1 LANYSIHKSPQVRAK
16 EREGQS
22 VTLYLFFL
30 PLDSPELNLIEG
42 EWHQIKTH
50 EISGRMDVYH
60 NEPLSQRAIVNRFC
74 GASELRTKIALHS
87 IVRPKILLLELSDA
101 ESN

>member
-1 LANYSIHKSPQVRAK
+1 MERERAVARPTGVTGFTAVTLITTIKDFSNYHTVKRKSYSIDFRKK
-16 EREGQS
+16 IRE
-22 VTLYLFFL
+22 
-30 PLDSPELNLIEG
+30 
-42 EWHQIKTH
+42 
-50 EISGRMDVYH
+50 VYH
-60 NEPLSQRAIVNRFC
+60 NEPLSQRAIANRFF